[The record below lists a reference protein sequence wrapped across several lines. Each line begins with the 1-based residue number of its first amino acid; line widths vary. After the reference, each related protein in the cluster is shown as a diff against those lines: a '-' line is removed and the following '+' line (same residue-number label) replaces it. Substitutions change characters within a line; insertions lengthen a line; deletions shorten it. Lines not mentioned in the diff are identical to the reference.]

1 MALYIQVGQIILQAS
16 GTTNI
21 KRTTLE
27 LGGKSPNVVMDDAD
41 SSYQILKIINNCKF
55 SRIKP
60 FFSTADL
67 ITVVIIRPFSLAKI

>member
-60 FFSTADL
+60 FFLLQTLSQ
-67 ITVVIIRPFSLAKI
+67 S